1 MQFQTLAVHSGHERG
16 AGAMPT
22 TPPLERSTSWAF
34 ASMADLDAVFDGAAP
49 GYFYARDGMPN
60 ASQLEQALSALEAG
74 QNTLVYASGMA
85 AIAGVLA
92 VAGSRRRI
100 LATPDLYGRTYALL
114 QAWLPEAGAEVRF
127 VSGQDHAAI
136 SDALASWRPHLLVV
150 ETLSNPLVKISD
162 LPWLIAQAHTVG
174 CKVLVDNTFATPYL
188 CRPAA
193 WGADFT
199 VESLTKYIN
208 GHGDVLGGSVTT
220 VDLAEHIV
228 LAKQRSSFGATL
240 DPHAAWLT
248 LRGMRTL
255 GLRMRQHND
264 NALALATF
272 LSTHPA
278 VARVYYP
285 GLAADPGHDLAAR
298 LFDSRGFGGMLAFD
312 LVEATRARAWQV
324 MDRLRIALRA
334 PTLGDVATLVA
345 YPAHASH
352 RSLSPAQRAAIGIGD
367 GLIRVS
373 MGIEETGD
381 IITDFVQALGET
393 G

>member
-1 MQFQTLAVHSGHERG
+1 MQFQTLAVHSGHERD
-16 AGAMPT
+16 ATAMPT
-22 TPPLERSTSWAF
+22 TPPLDHSTSWAF

-85 AIAGVLA
+85 AMASTLA
-92 VAGSRRRI
+92 IAGSRRRI

-114 QAWLPEAGAEVRF
+114 QNWLPEAGAEVRF
-127 VSGQDHAAI
+127 VSGQDHTAI
-136 SDALASWRPHLLVV
+136 TGALASWRPHLLVV
-150 ETLSNPLVKISD
+150 ETLSNPLVKICD
-162 LPWLIAQAHTVG
+162 LPWLIDQAHASD
-174 CKVLVDNTFATPYL
+174 CKVLVDNTFASPYL

-220 VDLAEHIV
+220 LDLAEHTL

-255 GLRMRQHND
+255 GLRLRQHND

-272 LSTHPA
+272 LASHPA

-285 GLAADPGHDLAAR
+285 GLAADPGHSTAAR
-298 LFDSRGFGGMLAFD
+298 LFAGRGFGGMLAFD
-312 LVEATRARAWQV
+312 LVEATRTRAWQV
-324 MDRLRIALRA
+324 LDRLRIALRA
-334 PTLGDVATLVA
+334 PTLGDTATLVA

-352 RSLSPAQRAAIGIGD
+352 RSLSPAQRAAIGVGD

-373 MGIEETGD
+373 VGIEQAED
-381 IITDFVQALGET
+381 IIADFAHALGKNL
-393 G
+393 